1 MLKLALRRVAALIPT
16 LLIIVTVSFTVI
28 RLAPGGPFD
37 EEQGVS
43 PAVRANL
50 ERVYGLDQPLPV
62 QYLRYL
68 RALARGDFG
77 PSLRQRDFTVSELIG
92 RGLPLSATLGLCAI
106 ALALITGIP
115 AGIAAA
121 AWRSP
126 RADVAIAAI
135 GALGVALPSFV
146 IGPLLA
152 LVFGV
157 HLRWLPVAG
166 WEAGAPRYL
175 VLPVLTLAL
184 PLAAA
189 LSRLTRAS
197 LLEVLRAPFVRSAR
211 ARGLGEARVL
221 WHHALRPALLPVA
234 SYLGPAIAFV
244 VTGSLV
250 VEAVF
255 GLPGTG
261 RYLVQGAIDR
271 DYPLV
276 MGMVIVYGALTLVLN
291 LLADLACGWLDPGT
305 WHE

>member
-1 MLKLALRRVAALIPT
+1 MLKLALRRVAALVPT
-16 LLIIVTVSFTVI
+16 LLIIVTVSFAII

-37 EEQGVS
+37 EEQGAA
-43 PAVRANL
+43 PEVRANL
-50 ERVYGLDQPLPV
+50 ERLYGLDQPLPV

-68 RALARGDFG
+68 RALAHGDFG

-92 RGLPLSATLGLCAI
+92 QGLPLSAALGLCAI
-106 ALALITGIP
+106 ALALITAIP

-121 AWRSP
+121 LWRGP
-126 RADVAIAAI
+126 AADLAIAAI
-135 GALGVALPSFV
+135 AALGVALPSFV

-157 HLRWLPVAG
+157 HLGWLPVAG
-166 WEAGAPRYL
+166 WQAGSPRYL

-189 LSRLTRAS
+189 ISRLTRAS
-197 LLEVLRAPFVRSAR
+197 ILEVLGTPFVRSAR
-211 ARGLGEARVL
+211 ARGLGEGRVL

-276 MGMVIVYGALTLVLN
+276 MGMVIVYGALTLLLN

-305 WHE
+305 RHE

>member
-1 MLKLALRRVAALIPT
+1 MLKLALRRLAALIPT
-16 LLIIVTVSFTVI
+16 LLIIITLSFAII

-37 EEQGVS
+37 QEQPLS

-50 ERVYGLDQPLPV
+50 ERLYGLDQPLPV

-68 RALARGDFG
+68 RGLAHGDFG
-77 PSLRQRDFTVSELIG
+77 PSFRQRDFTVSELIG
-92 RGLPLSATLGLCAI
+92 QGLPLSATIGLCAI
-106 ALALITGIP
+106 VLAVLSGIP

-121 AWRSP
+121 LWRS
-126 RADVAIAAI
+126 RASNVAIAALA
-135 GALGVALPSFV
+135 ALGIALPSFV
-146 IGPLLA
+146 TGPVLA
-152 LVFGV
+152 LVFGL

-166 WEAGAPRYL
+166 WEAGSPRYL
-175 VLPVLTLAL
+175 VLPVITLAL
-184 PLAAA
+184 PVAAYLA
-189 LSRLTRAS
+189 RLTRGS

-211 ARGLGEARVL
+211 ARGLGSARVVL
-221 WHHALRPALLPVA
+221 RHALRPALLPVV
-234 SYLGPAIAFV
+234 SYLGPAVAFV

-276 MGMVIVYGALTLVLN
+276 MGMVIVYGTLTLLLN
-291 LLADLACGWLDPGT
+291 LLADLACGWLDPSAR
-305 WHE
+305 HE

>member
-1 MLKLALRRVAALIPT
+1 MLKLALRRIAALIPT
-16 LLIIVTVSFTVI
+16 LLIIVTVSFAII

-37 EEQGVS
+37 AERGVS
-43 PAVRANL
+43 SAVRANL
-50 ERVYGLDQPLPV
+50 ERVYGLDAPLAV

-68 RALARGDFG
+68 RALAHGDFG
-77 PSLRQRDFTVSELIG
+77 PSLRQRDFTVSELI
-92 RGLPLSATLGLCAI
+92 RQGLPLSAALGLCAI
-106 ALALITGIP
+106 ALALVTGIP

-121 AWRSP
+121 LRRSP
-126 RADVAIAAI
+126 GADLSVAGV

-146 IGPLLA
+146 IGPVLA

-166 WEAGAPRYL
+166 WQPGAARYL
-175 VLPVLTLAL
+175 VLPVVTLAL
-184 PLAAA
+184 PLAVA
-189 LSRLTRAS
+189 LARLMRAS

-211 ARGLGEARVL
+211 ARGLGEWRVL
-221 WHHALRPALLPVA
+221 WRHALPPALLPVVN
-234 SYLGPAIAFV
+234 YLGPASAFV

-276 MGMVIVYGALTLVLN
+276 MGMVIVYGALTLLLN

-305 WHE
+305 RHE

>member
-1 MLKLALRRVAALIPT
+1 MLKLALRRIAALIPT
-16 LLIIVTVSFTVI
+16 LLIIVTVSFAII

-37 EEQGVS
+37 AERGVS
-43 PAVRANL
+43 SAVRANL
-50 ERVYGLDQPLPV
+50 ERLYGLDAPLAV

-68 RALARGDFG
+68 RALAHGDFG
-77 PSLRQRDFTVSELIG
+77 PSLRQRDFTVSELI
-92 RGLPLSATLGLCAI
+92 RQGLPLSAALGLCAI
-106 ALALITGIP
+106 ALALVTGIP

-121 AWRSP
+121 LRRSP
-126 RADVAIAAI
+126 GADLSVAGV

-146 IGPLLA
+146 IGPVLA

-166 WEAGAPRYL
+166 WQPGAARYL
-175 VLPVLTLAL
+175 VLPVVTLAL
-184 PLAAA
+184 PLAVA
-189 LSRLTRAS
+189 LARLMRAS

-211 ARGLGEARVL
+211 ARGLGEWRVL
-221 WHHALRPALLPVA
+221 WRHALPPALLPVVN
-234 SYLGPAIAFV
+234 YLGPASAFV

-276 MGMVIVYGALTLVLN
+276 MGMVIVYGALTLLLN

-305 WHE
+305 RHE